1 MKHKQLDIH
10 IWFLKDI
17 SSGKEYMCS
26 VRLYY
31 GSRVLIENG
40 QRAIYGIK
48 KECWINGCFVPVPY
62 DGNIWY
68 KFDIILDKF

>member
-1 MKHKQLDIH
+1 
-10 IWFLKDI
+10 
-17 SSGKEYMCS
+17 MCS

-68 KFDIILDKF
+68 KFGIILDKF